1 MSEEL
6 YFPTPLHSIAYKYY
20 NHYPEATANAVNEIL
35 THLDERKLGILKN
48 IYSEETQFTRHQKL
62 ANKWKEWCSEPEEHL
77 SGAQV
82 EMLIFLLNIYACN
95 LAKIKRKRDLAK
107 GRR

>member
-6 YFPTPLHSIAYKYY
+6 YFPTPLHAIAYKYY

-35 THLDERKLGILKN
+35 LSLDDRKLGILKN
-48 IYSEETQFTRHQKL
+48 IYSEGTQFTRHQKIS
-62 ANKWKEWCSEPEEHL
+62 AKWREWYSDPDDHL
-77 SGAQV
+77 SGSQV
-82 EMLIFLLNIYACN
+82 DMLIFLLNMYACD

-107 GRR
+107 GRT